1 MQQHKKGM
9 LLMLDSNLRHPTPEY
24 PPAAAPSPAVAP
36 KVDQPVKAGKAH
48 KGRKADKPGTK
59 KAHKEAKPSKQRAAV
74 QDELA
79 GIAVALRELRGR
91 VSDLHALHLDSE
103 GQGAGLEARLD
114 ALGAEQARVQ
124 EVAAALGAR
133 VESMA
138 HQVDVLSAESAVIGD
153 TLADLAVQ
161 PDRDTALFALEDRI
175 QAAEETLFALRELVG
190 QGPTQVPG
198 DLGQRLDALRQAL
211 ATQDERLAGLEDI
224 RVGEG
229 TDGADAGRLE
239 HALQTLGA
247 SVDDRVASLERDLGT
262 LRDQNRRW
270 REAERSWAEERLSG
284 LGRGLAGGI
293 GLLALLLLAGFV
305 ATWWHGER
313 QLDLIAARIT
323 AVEQGTEARLATL
336 AGPDRQTDAA
346 LGDAIAQLGATME
359 GIQATNAELG
369 ARLSERVLP
378 PPDLGPV
385 ETRMADLQAR
395 LGVLEQVRNPVSL
408 QASAELPV
416 PSEGAVPLSVSAPDS
431 AAKEAS
437 EPAST
442 GASEPP
448 EQPAGAAPTDG
459 PATSIEP
466 VTHSPADP
474 PVDPGAPVAS
484 EQPGV
489 EQVASAPA
497 TPTPVVP
504 VERYALQLIGFRSQ
518 ASIAPFADKHGI
530 GAQTRWLR
538 APGRGRPWYLVLLG
552 NYASRAEAEAALAD
566 LPDGLRSLSPLVRP
580 LTDGAQPLV
589 TD

>member
-1 MQQHKKGM
+1 M
-9 LLMLDSNLRHPTPEY
+9 P
-24 PPAAAPSPAVAP
+24 
-36 KVDQPVKAGKAH
+36 
-48 KGRKADKPGTK
+48 KGRKGHKPGTK
-59 KAHKEAKPSKQRAAV
+59 KARKEDKPSEQRAAV
-74 QDELA
+74 QDELVR
-79 GIAVALRELRGR
+79 IAVALRELRGR

-124 EVAAALGAR
+124 EIAAALGAR

-138 HQVDVLSAESAVIGD
+138 HKVDALSAESAVIGD

-293 GLLALLLLAGFV
+293 SLLALLLLAGFV

-313 QLDLIAARIT
+313 QLDLIAARIA
-323 AVEQGTEARLATL
+323 AVEQGTEARLTTL
-336 AGPDRQTDAA
+336 AAPDEGQTDAA
-346 LGDAIAQLGATME
+346 LGDAIAQLSATMQ

-385 ETRMADLQAR
+385 EARMADLQAR
-395 LGVLEQVRNPVSL
+395 LGVLEQVQTPVSL
-408 QASAELPV
+408 QASAEVPV
-416 PSEGAVPLSVSAPDS
+416 PSAGAAPLSVSAPDPAASDAS
-431 AAKEAS
+431 A
-437 EPAST
+437 PAST

-459 PATSIEP
+459 PVTSIEP

-552 NYASRAEAEAALAD
+552 NLCQS
-566 LPDGLRSLSPLVRP
+566 S
-580 LTDGAQPLV
+580 
-589 TD
+589 